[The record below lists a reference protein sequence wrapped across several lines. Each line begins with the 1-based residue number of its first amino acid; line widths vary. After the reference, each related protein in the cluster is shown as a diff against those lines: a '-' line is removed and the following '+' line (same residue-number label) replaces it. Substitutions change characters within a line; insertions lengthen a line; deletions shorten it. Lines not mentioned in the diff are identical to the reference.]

1 MALTRRA
8 RRAVDIATSD
18 RARDRRVSGNHWSVC
33 PGPSEKEKK
42 KGREI
47 KDITEVT

>member
-1 MALTRRA
+1 MALTGRA